1 MNSGPMLFLGLFCAV
16 ASSFWGLIL
25 LPQVTI
31 GRQAPVVSDNGQPY
45 PWPRPGV
52 AQEGAAIYRAHGCVE
67 CHTQQVRQK
76 NHLVDP
82 VEQKRGWG
90 TRFTVAQ
97 DYLRDVPVLLGS
109 QRIGPDLANAG
120 LRITDEKQVLV
131 HLFNPRLTVSDSIM
145 PRYPFLFEQR
155 PVVAGQ
161 APPADALGDVGQPAQ
176 FAVVPR
182 PEARALVAYLMSL
195 RANEPLFETAVEK
208 PKTNTVAQA
217 SAMTNAPA
225 TATAK

>member
-31 GRQAPVVSDNGQPY
+31 GRQNPVVTDSGQPY

-52 AQEGAAIYRAHGCVE
+52 AQQGADVYRANGCVE
-67 CHTQQVRQK
+67 CHTQQVRRK
-76 NHLVDP
+76 NHLIDP

-97 DYLRDVPVLLGS
+97 DYLRDTPVLLGA

-120 LRITDEKQVLV
+120 LRVKDENQALV
-131 HLFNPRLTVSDSIM
+131 HLYNPRLTVPTSIM
-145 PRYPFLFEQR
+145 PRYEFLFEPR
-155 PVVAGQ
+155 MLSPGQ
-161 APPADALGDVGQPAQ
+161 ALPVDALRDAGLPANM
-176 FAVVPR
+176 AIVPK
-182 PEARALVAYLMSL
+182 PEAHALTAYLMSL
-195 RANEPLFETAVEK
+195 QANEPLFETAVEK
-208 PKTNTVAQA
+208 PKTNKVAQA
-217 SAMTNAPA
+217 SVATNAPA
-225 TATAK
+225 ASAK